1 MMNQINLDHEKWER
15 SKALHAERQKRYREK
30 YKVTSR
36 DALPIKD
43 NNSNSTST
51 SNSTSNGTNPTS
63 SLSDN
68 SGKAAIGISDTAN
81 SQKEAA
87 AGPIFSFWQSEDAT
101 MQG

>member
-1 MMNQINLDHEKWER
+1 MRTKDAFFAMETNYKPNVSNVLPFKEKER
-15 SKALHAERQKRYREK
+15 ENENENEK
-30 YKVTSR
+30 ENENENEKES
-36 DALPIKD
+36 
-43 NNSNSTST
+43 
-51 SNSTSNGTNPTS
+51 TNPTS

-87 AGPIFSFWQSEDAT
+87 AGPIFPFWQSEDAT

>member
-1 MMNQINLDHEKWER
+1 MKTNYKPNVSNVLPFKEKEKER
-15 SKALHAERQKRYREK
+15 ENENENEK
-30 YKVTSR
+30 ES
-36 DALPIKD
+36 
-43 NNSNSTST
+43 
-51 SNSTSNGTNPTS
+51 TNPTS

>member
-1 MMNQINLDHEKWER
+1 MKTNYKPNVSNVLPFKEKER
-15 SKALHAERQKRYREK
+15 ENENENENENEK
-30 YKVTSR
+30 EKENENES
-36 DALPIKD
+36 
-43 NNSNSTST
+43 
-51 SNSTSNGTNPTS
+51 TNPTS

>member
-1 MMNQINLDHEKWER
+1 MRTKEAFFAMETNYKPNVSNVLPFKEKER
-15 SKALHAERQKRYREK
+15 ENENENENEK
-30 YKVTSR
+30 ENEKES
-36 DALPIKD
+36 
-43 NNSNSTST
+43 
-51 SNSTSNGTNPTS
+51 TNPTS

>member
-1 MMNQINLDHEKWER
+1 MRTKEAFFAMKTNYKPNVSNVLPFKEKEKER
-15 SKALHAERQKRYREK
+15 ENENENEK
-30 YKVTSR
+30 ES
-36 DALPIKD
+36 
-43 NNSNSTST
+43 
-51 SNSTSNGTNPTS
+51 TNPTS

>member
-1 MMNQINLDHEKWER
+1 MRTKEAFFAMKTNYKPNVSNVLPFKEKER
-15 SKALHAERQKRYREK
+15 ENEK
-30 YKVTSR
+30 ENENENEKES
-36 DALPIKD
+36 
-43 NNSNSTST
+43 
-51 SNSTSNGTNPTS
+51 TNPTS